1 MSVQDRFLHYVS
13 FDTQSDENSTSAPS
27 TAKQLVL
34 AQELKQECLRMGFQN
49 AKVDP
54 HGIVYATLEATD
66 AHLPSFGFCAHMD
79 TAIELS
85 GKDVHPR
92 IIENYDGS
100 TIILNKDYQ
109 MAPADYPALSDCI
122 GDDLIVTDGNTL
134 LGGDDKAGIA
144 IIMQAVDEM
153 ITQKLPHGKI
163 VVAFTP
169 DEEVGRGTEN
179 FDLQEFEVD
188 FAYTVDGGRI
198 DAVDYENFNA
208 AQARITI
215 TGNTIHP
222 GYAKDKMINA
232 SLLAYEFMGRMPQK
246 ETPAHT
252 EKREGFYHLVQMEGT
267 CESAHLTYI
276 IRDHELTLFNRRKQ
290 FIQEQVQAMN
300 EKYPGRFVLEMHDQ
314 YYNMVQYMHGDMRSV
329 DRAKAALQACG
340 LTPVSIP
347 TRGGTDG
354 AMLTEKGCICPNLG
368 TGSYH
373 HHGRYEFCSINQ
385 MQTMVSVLKELM
397 QKP

>member
-1 MSVQDRFLHYVS
+1 MSVTEKFLHYVS
-13 FDTQSDENSTSAPS
+13 YDTQSDSTSTTSPS
-27 TAKQLVL
+27 TSKQLVL
-34 AQELKQECLRMGFQN
+34 AKELAKECKDLGFQS
-49 AKVDP
+49 AFVDP
-54 HGIVYATLEATD
+54 YGIVYATLEAND
-66 AHLPSFGFCAHMD
+66 SNLPSFGFCAHMD
-79 TAIELS
+79 TATELS
-85 GKDVHPR
+85 GKDIHPR
-92 IIENYDGS
+92 VIEKYDGS
-100 TIILNKDYQ
+100 PIILNEDYQ
-109 MAPADYPALSDCI
+109 MSCESYPALSNCV

-144 IIMQAVDEM
+144 IIMQAIDE
-153 ITQKLPHGKI
+153 IISEDLPHGKI
-163 VVAFTP
+163 IVAFTP

-179 FDLQEFEVD
+179 FDLEQFKVD
-188 FAYTVDGGRI
+188 FAYTVDGGRV

-208 AQARITI
+208 AHAKITI

-232 SLLAYEFMGRMPQK
+232 CLLAHGFIQAFPEE

-252 EKREGFYHLVQMEGT
+252 ENREGFYHLLDMEGT
-267 CESAHLTYI
+267 CESASVSYI
-276 IRDHELTLFNRRKQ
+276 IRDHDFEKFKARKQ
-290 FIQEQVQAMN
+290 FVCDTVKSFNQ
-300 EKYPGRFVLEMHDQ
+300 KYGDRFQLEMHDQ
-314 YYNMVQYMHGDMRSV
+314 YYNMIQFMHDDMRSV
-329 DRAKAALQACG
+329 QKAKEALEACG

-368 TGSYH
+368 TGSYN

-385 MQTMVSVLKELM
+385 METMVKVLKTLI

>member
-1 MSVQDRFLHYVS
+1 MSVQDKFLHYVS
-13 FDTQSDENSTSAPS
+13 FDTQSDENSTTSPS
-27 TAKQLVL
+27 TSKQLVL
-34 AQELKQECLRMGFQN
+34 AQELAKECLAMGFQS

-54 HGIVYATLEATD
+54 YGIVYATLPASD
-66 AHLPSFGFCAHMD
+66 PSLPSFGFCAHMD
-79 TAIELS
+79 TATELS
-85 GKDVHPR
+85 GENVHPR
-92 IIENYDGS
+92 ILSNYDG
-100 TIILNKDYQ
+100 TPIVLNEEYQ
-109 MAPADYPALSDCI
+109 MSPVEYPALAKCI
-122 GDDLIVTDGNTL
+122 GDDLIVTDGTTL

-144 IIMQAVDEM
+144 IIMQAVEEL
-153 ITQKLPHGKI
+153 ITQDLKHGKI

-179 FDLQEFEVD
+179 FDLKEFDVD

-208 AQARITI
+208 AQAKITI
-215 TGNTIHP
+215 TGKTIHP

-232 SLLAYEFMGRMPQK
+232 ALLAHEFIGLMPEQ

-267 CESAHLTYI
+267 CESAHITYI
-276 IRDHELTLFNRRKQ
+276 IRDHDFDLFTKRKQ
-290 FIQEQVQAMN
+290 FIQEQVEKMN
-300 EKYPGRFVLEMHDQ
+300 QKYEGRFMLEMHDQ
-314 YYNMVQYMHGDMRSV
+314 YYNMLQYMKGDLRSV
-329 DRAKAALQACG
+329 NRAKEALQACG

-385 MQTMVSVLKELM
+385 MQTMVSVLKELV